1 LDVINVFSL
10 GFPYRELPDPL
21 LSAPNHESAAFWKR
35 WEDMEVVLA
44 KELMKYG
51 ITPEDNR
58 NRERNGQPGG
68 KSNGSAYD
76 LAM

>member
-10 GFPYRELPDPL
+10 GYPYRELPDL
-21 LSAPNHESAAFWKR
+21 VLSAHNRGRAAFWKR

-44 KELMKYG
+44 KQLMKYG

-58 NRERNGQPGG
+58 NRE
-68 KSNGSAYD
+68 
-76 LAM
+76 